1 MSSFIDKWLVS
12 LIVWIGVA
20 YASYSVLTQFI
31 TLSSCVLS
39 IIGDGFLW
47 DEIYSLILI
56 WSVVSSLILALDS
69 ESVTFLKIISV
80 LNEL

>member
-1 MSSFIDKWLVS
+1 MSSSFIDKWLVS

-39 IIGDGFLW
+39 IISDGFLW

-69 ESVTFLKIISV
+69 ESVTFCKVMSV
-80 LNEL
+80 LN

>member
-1 MSSFIDKWLVS
+1 M
-12 LIVWIGVA
+12 IVWIGVA

-39 IIGDGFLW
+39 IISDGFLW